1 MGVPGYRRYPQRK
14 IWEKN
19 PIFGGT
25 AVPPTVLEGLGLVG
39 NVFFF
44 FFFFLSA
51 RRGAN
56 LSIAAIIGGKYASVG
71 SLPFREKEKVAY
83 RAPAAQNL

>member
-1 MGVPGYRRYPQRK
+1 MQECRVFAMGVPGYRRYPQRK

-44 FFFFLSA
+44 FFFSS
-51 RRGAN
+51 RQD
-56 LSIAAIIGGKYASVG
+56 
-71 SLPFREKEKVAY
+71 VAQIFQL
-83 RAPAAQNL
+83 RP